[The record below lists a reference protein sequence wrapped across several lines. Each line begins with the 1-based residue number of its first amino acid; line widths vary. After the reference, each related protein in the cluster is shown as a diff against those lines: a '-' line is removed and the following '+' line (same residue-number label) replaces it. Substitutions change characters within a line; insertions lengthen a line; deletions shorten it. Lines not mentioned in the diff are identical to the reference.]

1 MYKKLFIYCKLLLN
15 CFSDSLDCPLKEL
28 LFYCNYCRYMAIVVI
43 VEILKLLLAKDFSKQ
58 NPHGIQND

>member
-28 LFYCNYCRYMAIVVI
+28 LFYFYYCRYMAIV
-43 VEILKLLLAKDFSKQ
+43 LLWKF
-58 NPHGIQND
+58 